1 MILGDFLKA
10 LAQMGDRRFWGVIV
24 KGVGLSALLLA
35 GIYAAFVTVIQYFT
49 PDAIT
54 LPWIGPVTGFETL
67 LGWASL
73 GLMVLLS
80 VFLMVPVAAAF
91 AGIFADDVA
100 DAVEARHYPSLP
112 PAPGQRIGDSLVG
125 AANFLGLV
133 IAFNALALFVY
144 PFLGPAAPL
153 LFWALN
159 GDLLGREY
167 FAAVASRR
175 IGRVAAAELRKRH
188 RLAIWAAG
196 ALMAAPLS
204 IPLVNLI
211 IPVLGAAT
219 FTHLF
224 HRLHRIT
231 A

>member
-10 LAQMGDRRFWGVIV
+10 LAQMGDGRFWGVIV
-24 KGVGLSALLLA
+24 KGVGLSILLLS
-35 GIYAAFVTVIQYFT
+35 GMYGAFVTVIQYFT
-49 PDAIT
+49 PDAVS
-54 LPWIGPVTGFETL
+54 LPWIGPVTGLETL

-73 GLMVLLS
+73 GLMIVLS

-100 DAVEARHYPSLP
+100 DAVEARHYPALP
-112 PAPGQRIGDSLVG
+112 PAQGPGIGDSLVS

-133 IAFNALALFVY
+133 VAFNVLALFLY
-144 PFLGPAAPL
+144 PFLGPLAPL

-175 IGRVAAAELRKRH
+175 IGRIAAKDLRKKH
-188 RLAIWAAG
+188 RWSVWAAG
-196 ALMAAPLS
+196 TLMAAPLS

-224 HRLHRIT
+224 HRLNRIT
-231 A
+231 T